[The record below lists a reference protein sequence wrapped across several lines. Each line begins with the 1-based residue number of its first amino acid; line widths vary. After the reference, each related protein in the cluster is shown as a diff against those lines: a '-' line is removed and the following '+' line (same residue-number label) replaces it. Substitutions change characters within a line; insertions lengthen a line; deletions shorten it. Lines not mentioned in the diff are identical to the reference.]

1 MYYIYLIVNKV
12 NGKTY
17 IGQRKSS
24 KEWYEDKYMGSGKY
38 LYNAKQKYGI
48 ENFEK
53 FLIQYCYSKEETDKA
68 ERFWIA
74 EYRKRGKAEYNI
86 ADGGQGGNLGEE
98 VNKKKSE
105 KLKGR
110 TPWIKGKHH
119 SEETKRKIG
128 KKSKGRLHSEETKKK
143 LSEAARNMTE
153 ETKKK
158 ISEAKKGRQSPMK
171 GKHRSEEFRIK
182 LSESNKGKKLSEE
195 TKKKISKSNKGHLAW
210 NKGKHHTEEAKRK
223 ISEAGKGKHFSEDHK
238 RKIGESN
245 RGKRKGKHWYNNG
258 EINVIA
264 KECPEGFVKGRLR
277 VYH

>member
-1 MYYIYLIVNKV
+1 MYYIYRITNKV
-12 NGKTY
+12 NGNTY
-17 IGQRKSS
+17 IGQHKY
-24 KEWYEDKYMGSGKY
+24 KDLNDDYMGSGI
-38 LYNAKQKYGI
+38 LITRAKQKYGI
-48 ENFEK
+48 ENFKKEI
-53 FLIQYCYSKEETDKA
+53 LYSRIQYKETADDM
-68 ERFWIA
+68 ERFAIA
-74 EYRKRGKAEYNI
+74 KERALGKGEYNI

-98 VNKKKSE
+98 ANKKKSE

-182 LSESNKGKKLSEE
+182 LSETNKGKKLSEE
-195 TKKKISKSNKGHLAW
+195 TKKKISESNKGHLAW

-264 KECPEGFVKGRLR
+264 SECPEGFVKGRLR